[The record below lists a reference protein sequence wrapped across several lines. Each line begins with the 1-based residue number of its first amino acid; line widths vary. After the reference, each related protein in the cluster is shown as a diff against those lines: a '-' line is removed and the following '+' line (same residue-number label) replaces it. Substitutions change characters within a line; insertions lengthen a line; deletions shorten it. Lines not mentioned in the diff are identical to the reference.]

1 MALSVTE
8 IVVMSRL
15 LDDALPLD
23 TAGRR
28 RWLEQLAPEH
38 RELAPALSQALFPQD
53 DTRSGSILLDT
64 LPKMGAGSGA
74 QAVSGRGLK
83 PGERVGPYQLVR
95 LLGAGGMAE
104 VWLAQRADG
113 AFRREG
119 ALKGPMLFRLRPD
132 LAQRF
137 AREGE
142 ILASLEHVN
151 IVRLDDPRII
161 SDCPPYLA
169 LEYLPAPALTHLCD
183 S

>member
-23 TAGRR
+23 KAGRR
-28 RWLEQLAPEH
+28 RWLEQLATEH
-38 RELAPALSQALFPQD
+38 RELAPALGQALFPQD

-74 QAVSGRGLK
+74 QAVSGSGLK
-83 PGERVGPYQLVR
+83 PSERVGPYQLVR

-113 AFRREG
+113 AFKREV
-119 ALKGPMLFRLRPD
+119 ALKVVAASNIGSHRARLRFD
-132 LAQRF
+132 
-137 AREGE
+137 REVQIFLNMKNAAG
-142 ILASLEHVN
+142 A
-151 IVRLDDPRII
+151 
-161 SDCPPYLA
+161 
-169 LEYLPAPALTHLCD
+169 
-183 S
+183 